1 MIEIRI
7 HGRGGQGAVTSAE
20 LLALAAFKDKKYAQ
34 SFPMFGVERRGAPVE
49 AFCRIDKEKI
59 MERSQIYEPD
69 YVLVLDSTLLK
80 SVDVTKGLKKS
91 GLLVINSK
99 QDVSK
104 LNLNFEIGKII
115 SIDLNSIAL
124 NIIGRPIVNTAMLGA
139 FAGITN
145 IITLKSLTEAIQERF
160 DEKIAIKNKEL
171 AEKSYEIARKFV
183 LGMKKNEI
191 Q

>member
-20 LLALAAFKDKKYAQ
+20 LLAVAAFKDKKYAQ

-49 AFCRIDKEKI
+49 AFCRINNKYI
-59 MERSQIYEPD
+59 RNRSQIYTPD
-69 YVLVLDSTLLK
+69 YVLVLDSSLLTT
-80 SVDVTKGLKKS
+80 VNVVNGLKKN
-91 GLLVINSK
+91 GLIIINSK
-99 QDVSK
+99 QEPSK
-104 LNLNFEIGKII
+104 LNLDFESGRII
-115 SIDLNSIAL
+115 SIDLNSLAL

-145 IITLKSLTEAIQERF
+145 LISLKSLIEAIQERF

-171 AEKSYEIARKFV
+171 AEKSYELARKFI
-183 LGMKKNEI
+183 LGMKKNEV